1 VELIEQYNQ
10 ILRTTE
16 DGTMRR
22 LNRVLDQSF
31 NHIVRRTRIQMKAGY
46 SDAQQRNLALLQ
58 EFRNLV
64 PAYRPDRVDAYDRLL
79 RTLLGDASRSGLD
92 VASQLTEQMTPGKP
106 RIDVSIPLDATVSA
120 AAQAKGYLRKH
131 GETFATKAAEVVA
144 KGIAEGRAT
153 DSMVQDMR
161 LRLGVVKSRAD
172 VIVRTETLRA
182 YNDASNNYYA
192 NQGIDLV
199 MYYATADDR
208 SCPYCAPRAGKIY
221 KRQEIKVPL
230 HPRCRCFL
238 SPWDPDIAQMD
249 PDYTAKRAKHSKEV
263 AQAIGKNGTTEAVN
277 LSRAAVFEQV
287 APTPVSPT

>member
-1 VELIEQYNQ
+1 MDLVEEYNR

-16 DGTMRR
+16 DGTMRL

-31 NHIVRRTRIQMKAGY
+31 NRIVRRTRIHMKAGY

-79 RTLLGDASRSGLD
+79 RTLLGQASRLGLD

-120 AAQAKGYLRKH
+120 AAQAKGFLRKH
-131 GETFATKAAEVVA
+131 GETFATTAAEVVA
-144 KGIAEGRAT
+144 QGIAEGRAT
-153 DSMVQDMR
+153 ASMVQDMR

-172 VIVRTETLRA
+172 VIIRTETLRA
-182 YNDASNNYYA
+182 YNDASNSYYA

-238 SPWDPDIAQMD
+238 APWDADLAQID
-249 PDYTAKRAKHSKEV
+249 PDYASKRNEHSKEV
-263 AQAIGKNGTTEAVN
+263 LQAISKNGTTKAIN
-277 LSRAAVFEQV
+277 LNQAAVFEQV
-287 APTPVSPT
+287 APSPIALR